1 MMLLYI
7 VYKSGE
13 DTAAPPFNGNA
24 DQTEEDSSQD
34 ETEEQTVEALQEQL
48 CEKDREIQVLREI
61 LAMSHVGPN
70 PEPSQPEQRA
80 QNDIVIL
87 IDSNGRFIREKKL
100 FPRDKVAKFD
110 CPNTQKAIELLAEEH
125 LGTPTHIIIHTGSS
139 QLRQEQ
145 DRLSES
151 LKGVI
156 EKASNTFPESRVV
169 MSALLPMKNM
179 HCDTI
184 NKINSRLE
192 KECEKLANV
201 HFAKHPTININCL
214 YDKVHLLKDKVRIF
228 ARTLKDVALDRYP
241 STYQTT
247 VLGRSSSTYIQQ
259 Q

>member
-1 MMLLYI
+1 MA
-7 VYKSGE
+7 SGE

-24 DQTEEDSSQD
+24 DQTDEEDSSQD
-34 ETEEQTVEALQEQL
+34 KRTRQEEQTVEALQEQL
-48 CEKDREIQVLREI
+48 REKDREIQVLREM
-61 LAMSHVGPN
+61 LSRSHVGQN
-70 PEPSQPEQRA
+70 HDPSQPEERA

-87 IDSNGRFIREKKL
+87 IDSNGKFIREKKL

-110 CPNTQKAIELLAEEH
+110 CPNTQKAIELLSEEH

-151 LKGVI
+151 LTGVI

-192 KECEKLANV
+192 KECEELPNV

-241 STYQTT
+241 STY
-247 VLGRSSSTYIQQ
+247 
-259 Q
+259 